1 MELLDED
8 YSVNET
14 LILSALEGIGSV
26 FDLQSPTPKPDF
38 CRMFTREGIMDPLS
52 TALLALIKDPDTD
65 EDVTRRCLDVLLLFS
80 QVAQADSHVR
90 ASFAERTIMMR
101 LLRALDLLP
110 RKLLVTAIKA
120 VKHLATHPQ
129 LVEVL
134 QNSNAVEI
142 LVFLLGK
149 TLKGSYSNEIC
160 SHIFQTIFSMCRLS
174 KSRQEEAAAAGIIP
188 LLKRVIMSK
197 SQLKQFALPVLCDL
211 ANAGKQSRRLLWQNE
226 GMNSEL
232 NTPTPWLTAVYLEL
246 LDDPYWRVSA
256 FEAVTAW
263 MQDEPARVELV
274 LLGKGPVDCLTKC
287 FVHSTS
293 QAYERIL
300 DPFLK
305 MMRLSPALTNA
316 FVSPPFL
323 SRLAEA
329 LERQTKAGITLNLL
343 RITRLVLESHPQRL
357 VLVPRYRF
365 DSIVKRL
372 ARQNDPVLVREL
384 AQQVYP
390 VLVAGTLPASGLPSA
405 VERKLSTRRKSSDA
419 AAGHSIPHSH
429 GHVYSNSFAGGQ
441 GLPTARRTHTRTA
454 SDEIRRSVLGPPL
467 HENGTIMSVLSDPA
481 EGRSTSSSA
490 DGARRPKSAI
500 PRNVK

>member
-1 MELLDED
+1 MRPLWPPPSSADPRCRGLKVLVDLLDED
-8 YSVNET
+8 YTVNEA

-52 TALLALIKDPDTD
+52 TALLALIKDKDAD
-65 EDVTRRCLDVLLLFS
+65 EDVTKRCLDVLLLFS

-90 ASFAERTIMMR
+90 QSFAERTIMMR

-142 LVFLLGK
+142 LVDLLGK

-226 GMNSEL
+226 GLNSK
-232 NTPTPWLTAVYLEL
+232 L
-246 LDDPYWRVSA
+246 LLW
-256 FEAVTAW
+256 T
-263 MQDEPARVELV
+263 
-274 LLGKGPVDCLTKC
+274 C
-287 FVHSTS
+287 
-293 QAYERIL
+293 
-300 DPFLK
+300 
-305 MMRLSPALTNA
+305 
-316 FVSPPFL
+316 
-323 SRLAEA
+323 
-329 LERQTKAGITLNLL
+329 
-343 RITRLVLESHPQRL
+343 
-357 VLVPRYRF
+357 
-365 DSIVKRL
+365 
-372 ARQNDPVLVREL
+372 
-384 AQQVYP
+384 
-390 VLVAGTLPASGLPSA
+390 
-405 VERKLSTRRKSSDA
+405 
-419 AAGHSIPHSH
+419 
-429 GHVYSNSFAGGQ
+429 
-441 GLPTARRTHTRTA
+441 
-454 SDEIRRSVLGPPL
+454 
-467 HENGTIMSVLSDPA
+467 
-481 EGRSTSSSA
+481 
-490 DGARRPKSAI
+490 
-500 PRNVK
+500 